1 MTSRRVERVAQR
13 IHQEISGLILTEV
26 KDPVLSSVQINGV
39 DVSPDLQIATVNYTV
54 IGEADGKAIGQALRR
69 AQGFL
74 RQKIARTLQLRR
86 APELRFKTDVSLD
99 RGLEM
104 EFLLA
109 QLRKDGQM
117 GDPDAEP
124 LDEKPPI
131 AKSDLDDDDDLDDL
145 DDLDDDD
152 LDDLDDLDDDLD
164 DLDDDDDDD
173 L

>member
-1 MTSRRVERVAQR
+1 
-13 IHQEISGLILTEV
+13 
-26 KDPVLSSVQINGV
+26 
-39 DVSPDLQIATVNYTV
+39 
-54 IGEADGKAIGQALRR
+54 
-69 AQGFL
+69 
-74 RQKIARTLQLRR
+74 
-86 APELRFKTDVSLD
+86 
-99 RGLEM
+99 M

-145 DDLDDDD
+145 DD
-152 LDDLDDLDDDLD
+152 
-164 DLDDDDDDD
+164 DDDDD